1 MFFGE
6 NLMHNTPKR
15 EEGGRDMLDNLK
27 YGEVRFPRHTGSPAG
42 PVVTY
47 LLNPDELAE
56 VIEKY
61 GPPGKYKNQK
71 KPYLILDN
79 YGVMVRS
86 EEHV

>member
-1 MFFGE
+1 
-6 NLMHNTPKR
+6 
-15 EEGGRDMLDNLK
+15 MLDNLK

-61 GPPGKYKNQK
+61 GPPGKYLGEKRPFRVAEDFHTKRLQREAKGRDRVHLPQIGRNG
-71 KPYLILDN
+71 I
-79 YGVMVRS
+79 
-86 EEHV
+86 EAEA